1 MHRIVRLGSFT
12 CRFHNDN
19 VENAVTQVKVS
30 QQLEGFDNENLTESN
45 YDTDDYLDNKLASVP
60 NLSVTELTVH
70 QCIHINH
77 SIIPENVP

>member
-19 VENAVTQVKVS
+19 VENAVTQVKV
-30 QQLEGFDNENLTESN
+30 TESN